1 MYAVV
6 RASRFMKMVMLLL
19 FISVM
24 SMGITYAQDTDG
36 NGIVPNAGG
45 SGGKDGDGGI
55 TGDPKYNVY
64 VLVDELIRDILP
76 LFSAEPP
83 SGLEITGLDNS
94 LVKLKEMDANNM
106 KLEDFGHTH
115 KIALYS
121 MPETET
127 VIYNGETAV
136 VVDGGYIART
146 KLFQVLGDY
155 INLRLTKMHETKG
168 AAVFLWAV
176 EEEELEDKN
185 YLDKW
190 LVTGLDESFLV
201 MRTDGNLDL
210 SEMIKGAFDD
220 NDNNQVQKFG
230 ILLAEEDEN
239 GNVIKKTAL
248 MMTRLPPTPGTL
260 HDEIEL
266 EVKSVEL

>member
-1 MYAVV
+1 MYAVMK
-6 RASRFMKMVMLLL
+6 ASRFMKMLMLLL
-19 FISVM
+19 FIFVM
-24 SMGITYAQDTDG
+24 SIGITYAQDNDG
-36 NGIVPNAGG
+36 SGILPNAGG

-55 TGDPKYNVY
+55 TGDPQYNVY
-64 VLVDELIRDILP
+64 VLVDSLIRDILP
-76 LFSAEPP
+76 LFTTETPA
-83 SGLEITGLDNS
+83 GLEITGQEYS
-94 LVKLKEMDANNM
+94 QVKLKEMDANNM

-127 VIYNGETAV
+127 VVYNSETAI
-136 VVDGGYIART
+136 VVDGGYTART
-146 KLFQVLGDY
+146 KLYQVLNDY
-155 INLRLTKMHETKG
+155 INLRLTKKHETKG

-176 EEEELEDKN
+176 TEEEIADKN

-220 NDNNQVQKFG
+220 NDSSQVEKFG
-230 ILLAEEDEN
+230 ILVAEEDEN
-239 GNVIKKTAL
+239 GNVIKKTAML
-248 MMTRLPPTPGTL
+248 MTLQPPTPGTL